1 MTAVQSADE
10 MFVQLSPKSRQ
21 EGNMSERVQFERYR
35 IQVISTWPES
45 GLKRA
50 ALASARAALE
60 HELALINPRDALG
73 RS

>member
-21 EGNMSERVQFERYR
+21 